1 VRASC
6 QSGASPRK
14 VAATHYKSEI
24 LSSSWPPQRQDS
36 KIKADECQKVV
47 ANWYLSERFVKELFP
62 NNMTLDY
69 PRRAVIFFQGSPA
82 DVIYWLGKG
91 IVDLYR
97 PTNDGKLPQLRMA
110 GPGEMIG
117 YFDSFDKN
125 GNLVHAFEARART
138 HCQVMLVTR
147 QNINN
152 VLQTLERTKLIEL
165 LWHLN
170 RAWSEEALRW
180 IVLTT
185 SDCRQRLKLAV
196 ADLAARFGARDARG
210 ILLVPE
216 VSHQD
221 FANLVGCS
229 RAMASRLIVEMIEA
243 GDLVREGGHYIVAN
257 GSELAT

>member
-1 VRASC
+1 VSALC
-6 QSGASPRK
+6 QGGASTRK
-14 VAATHYKSEI
+14 VPATHYKSEI
-24 LSSSWPPQRQDS
+24 LSSSWPQRQIL
-36 KIKADECQKVV
+36 KIKADESQKVV
-47 ANWYLSERFVKELFP
+47 ANWYMSERFVKDLFP

-97 PTNDGKLPQLRMA
+97 PTNDGNPPLLRMA

-138 HCQVMLVTR
+138 HCQVILVTR
-147 QNINN
+147 QNIND

-180 IVLTT
+180 IILTT

-216 VSHQD
+216 ISHQD

-229 RAMASRLIVEMIEA
+229 RAMASRLIVEMIET

-257 GSELAT
+257 GSELAM